1 MASNGNYKKAA
12 IAKFAELKPTFAAGT
27 NYWQLGHSFDT
38 IVDYF
43 VNVNPDDAKG
53 FAQTALGRYSATKP
67 TWYDDYGWWGVA
79 ALKASQHPDLLGP
92 PGAFQKPALDC
103 WGVMTK
109 LALTVWQRYGRQYPD
124 YGPRFTGG
132 AWNFDWSASNPKN
145 PTNTL
150 EGIQNTVTNVLY
162 LLLSTRL
169 AEQQSPYRTYAD
181 DEFKF
186 LKQWLDLASDAE
198 RLLAPDTGLVRERV
212 STYASGLPVA
222 GYQESWYWTG
232 DQGLVV
238 GGLVDRMRLVGTRS
252 PDYQYAL
259 DTARTVLAA
268 VLNNLVDPD
277 DGTLSAWLGS
287 DVPRGDTDD
296 YGTGPGVF
304 MRYLLYAYQQSTDL
318 RADVMAC
325 LDVVEKTAVTPSIVS
340 NELVNQTN
348 DLAALVTAY
357 EMTKPGAAAG

>member
-1 MASNGNYKKAA
+1 MAPDADYKKAA
-12 IAKFAELKPTFAAGT
+12 IEKFAELKPTFAAGT

-38 IVDYF
+38 IIDYF
-43 VNVNPDDAKG
+43 VNVHPADAKG
-53 FAQTALGRYSATKP
+53 FAQTALDRYTNTKP
-67 TWYDDYGWWGVA
+67 SWYDDYGWWGIA

-92 PGAFQKPALDC
+92 PGAFQKPALAC
-103 WGVMTK
+103 WGAMTK
-109 LALTVWQRYGRQYPD
+109 LALTVWKRDGARYPD

-132 AWNFDWSASNPKN
+132 AWNFDWSDSNPKN

-162 LLLSTRL
+162 LVLSTRL
-169 AEQQSPYRTYAD
+169 AETQQQSPYRARAD
-181 DEFKF
+181 DEFNF
-186 LKQWLDLASDAE
+186 LRQWFDLDSDAE

-212 STYASGLPVA
+212 STYASGLQVA

-238 GGLVDRMRLVGTRS
+238 GGLVDRMRLMGTHS

-259 DTARTVLAA
+259 DTARTVLAG
-268 VLNNLVDPD
+268 VLEYLVEPD
-277 DGTLSAWLGS
+277 DGTLCAWRGSA
-287 DVPRGDTDD
+287 VPRNDTED

-304 MRYLLYAYQQSTDL
+304 MRYLLYAYQQNADL
-318 RADVMAC
+318 RADVLSC
-325 LDVVEKTAVTPSIVS
+325 LDVVEKTAKTPSTVS

-357 EMTKPGAAAG
+357 ELTK